1 MKEGLQAPVSIS
13 GFTLF
18 PMVGAPGP
26 TWTFPGGESL
36 SVEKAF
42 LPLGGRA
49 ALHLWCELKPAS
61 RRTPLGVLV
70 LTSGAARPPLGFQT
84 CFPRMWEGAG
94 CLILTGSLPF
104 PSSCGLGSLAG

>member
-26 TWTFPGGESL
+26 MWTFPGGESL

-42 LPLGGRA
+42 LPKDPSGGLSSDLRG
-49 ALHLWCELKPAS
+49 CKAS
-61 RRTPLGVLV
+61 SGVPDLLSQDV
-70 LTSGAARPPLGFQT
+70 GRCWVPHPHRVPPLSFLLWSGLSCRLTALSQT
-84 CFPRMWEGAG
+84 LSF
-94 CLILTGSLPF
+94 
-104 PSSCGLGSLAG
+104 